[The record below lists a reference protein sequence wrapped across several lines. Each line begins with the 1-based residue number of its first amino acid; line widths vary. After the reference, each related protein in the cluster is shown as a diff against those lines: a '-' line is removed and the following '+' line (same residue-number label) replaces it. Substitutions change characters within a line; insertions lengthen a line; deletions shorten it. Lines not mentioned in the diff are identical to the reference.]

1 MSYAD
6 GKYWARRSDLLYY
19 QYFRMI
25 IRCVGKDAGSM
36 IDIGSGNAPYLEWF
50 DWIGKRVSVDI
61 RTPYRSATVEGIK
74 GDIHKLTFPEKFDI
88 CTCMQVMEHVPEAG
102 PFAQRLLEL
111 GKLLVV
117 SVPYKWPKGK
127 TNGHVH
133 DPVDLE
139 KLTAWFGRKPNYS
152 QIVKEPF
159 SASKGRRLFAIY
171 DPADPEM
178 QFGPSYFSQRR
189 PLADA

>member
-6 GKYWARRSDLLYY
+6 GRYWAGRSDLLYY

-74 GDIHKLTFPEKFDI
+74 GDIHKLAFPEKFDI

-102 PFAQRLLEL
+102 LFAQRLLEL

-117 SVPYKWPKGK
+117 SVPYKWPAGK
-127 TNGHVH
+127 TNGHIH
-133 DPVDLE
+133 DPVDLD
-139 KLTAWFGRKPNYS
+139 KLTTWFGRKPNYS

-159 SASKGRRLFAIY
+159 TGSKGRRLIALY
-171 DPADPEM
+171 DPADPEKE
-178 QFGPSYFSQRR
+178 FGASYFHQRR
-189 PLADA
+189 PLPGE